1 MGTALMLVVLVAG
14 SGDAMREEVE
24 AVQQRRIFFGHQS
37 VGGNVLEGLSRLGV
51 HAKPWSAE
59 VPAGPGLFE
68 AANGTNGDPLSKVRQ
83 FTERLEHSSSAPAEI
98 ALFKLC
104 YVDFGHGTDV
114 EALFRAYQAAHEARQ
129 QRFPRTVF
137 VHVTVP
143 LTTVQRGVKGWL
155 KQVLGKPVAGAEENL
170 RRHQFNELLRKRY
183 AGKEP
188 LFDLAALESD
198 SADGRV
204 ERFEKDGKQ
213 VPALLPELTDDGG
226 HLNVRGQDRAARE
239 LVRLLA
245 AVPLA
250 PR

>member
-1 MGTALMLVVLVAG
+1 MSAWLPLVLLLAG
-14 SGDAMREEVE
+14 PTDAMRDELQ

-37 VGGNVLEGLSRLGV
+37 VGGNVLAGLSRLGV
-51 HAKPWSAE
+51 HAKPWDGS
-59 VPAGPGLFE
+59 PLAGPGLFE

-83 FTERLEHSSSAPAEI
+83 FTERLERASAEPPDI

-104 YVDFGHGTDV
+104 YVDFNQGTDV
-114 EALFRAYQAAHEARQ
+114 EALFAQYQVAHEARQ
-129 QRFPRTVF
+129 QRFLRTVF

-143 LTTVQRGVKGWL
+143 LTTVQGGLKGWV
-155 KQVLGKPVAGAEENL
+155 KHALGKAAAGESENV

-204 ERFEKDGKQ
+204 ARFEKDGKSY
-213 VPALLPELTDDGG
+213 PALLPELTDDGG
-226 HLNVRGQDRAARE
+226 HLNVRGQDRVAGE
-239 LVRLLA
+239 LLRLLA
-245 AVPLA
+245 SVPL
-250 PR
+250 RGR